1 MEEELFIPKHIGV
14 ILDGNRRW
22 AKEKGLKPVQ
32 GHIEGSKRVED
43 LLNNAKELGIK
54 HVTVYAFSTENFKR
68 AEDEKK
74 VLFRLFEKMLLS
86 HSKVAI
92 KNKTKVKIFGDV
104 SAFNKRI
111 EDLSKKIEEETKDFE
126 EYNFNICLNYGG
138 RDEILRATKSLAN
151 DVLSGALKVEDINE
165 DTFSSKLYS
174 ANIPDPDFIIRTSG
188 EQRLSNFLTWQGTY
202 AELYFTKTYWPDF
215 KKEELIEAIEEFK
228 RRNRRFG
235 GN

>member
-86 HSKVAI
+86 HSKVAL

-111 EDLSKKIEEETKDFE
+111 EDLAKKIEEETKDFE

>member
-1 MEEELFIPKHIGV
+1 MEEELFVPKHIGV

-86 HSKVAI
+86 HSKVAL